1 MEKGHAMRWQILK
14 PELISLNVSPSITLN
29 TRIWGTDSHLPTIIM
44 VHGFPDNSLI
54 WQKIAERLSPLFNI
68 VAYDVRGT
76 GGSSI
81 PTRTHDYKL
90 NYLIDDLEAVINHVS
105 PQQKVHLVGHDWG
118 SIQCWEAA
126 TSPHLQTKIASFTSI
141 SGPSLDHAAYWVL
154 ESLSKGSITSKT
166 KVLKQ
171 LAHSWYI
178 AAFHL
183 PLASKVTW
191 RVAFN
196 KWPTRLAKFKALQ
209 GEDFASQASDG
220 AHGVKLYRANFL
232 DKLFK
237 HQERKTDIPIQLI
250 IPTKDK
256 FVTAGL
262 FDDLGRWASHIWR
275 HEIDAEHWVQR
286 THPDEISAY
295 IREFVDFIEG

>member
-1 MEKGHAMRWQILK
+1 MKTVLLK
-14 PELISLNVSPSITLN
+14 LSPSFTLNV
-29 TRIWGTDSHLPTIIM
+29 RIWGEENLHMPTLVM

-54 WQKIAERLSPLFNI
+54 WQRIAERLAPLFRV
-68 VAYDVRGT
+68 VAYDVRGA
-76 GGSSI
+76 GDSSI
-81 PTRTHDYKL
+81 PQATQEYKL
-90 NYLIDDLEAVINHVS
+90 NYLVEDLAAVINHVS
-105 PQQKVHLVGHDWG
+105 PTQKVHLVGHDWG
-118 SIQCWEAA
+118 SIQCWEAV
-126 TSPHLQTKIASFTSI
+126 TTPLLKHKIASFTSI
-141 SGPSLDHAAYWVL
+141 SGPSLDHASYWMKN
-154 ESLSKGSITSKT
+154 SLMRGSIDAKV
-166 KVLKQ
+166 KVLNQ

-196 KWPTRLAKFKALQ
+196 KWPARFTKFKALQ
-209 GEDFASQASDG
+209 GEDFASQANDG
-220 AHGVKLYRANFL
+220 AQGVKLYRANFIER
-232 DKLFK
+232 LFK
-237 HQERKTDIPIQLI
+237 PQERKTDIPIQLI

-262 FDDLGRWASHIWR
+262 FDDLAQWASHVWR

-295 IREFVDFIEG
+295 IREFIDFIDI